1 MSQQWFQNLMNEFFR
16 SLGLNELPPAL
27 PVHVL
32 SVDDTMELL
41 LGHEPSGW
49 LSLVA
54 ALGGVPEQAD
64 AEWYERLLVENSIM
78 GETAPQPT
86 LAVQA
91 GQVLMRAQL
100 PLEYLTADTLKAWV
114 ENFLDQAQIYK
125 SRFVTLS
132 ADAVEAAD
140 TATDSASTMA
150 AMQSLR
156 V

>member
-16 SLGLNELPPAL
+16 SLGLNELATGPAG
-27 PVHVL
+27 PRSFGGRHHG
-32 SVDDTMELL
+32 TFA
-41 LGHEPSGW
+41 GARTIGW

-100 PLEYLTADTLKAWV
+100 PLEYLTADTLKSWV

>member
-1 MSQQWFQNLMNEFFR
+1 
-16 SLGLNELPPAL
+16 
-27 PVHVL
+27 
-32 SVDDTMELL
+32 MELL

-100 PLEYLTADTLKAWV
+100 PLEYLTADTLKSWV